1 MIITQKT
8 YTEEQLN
15 IIKGLSTICN
25 ITEETAKILY
35 GRGYTEPQKVKGFL
49 YPSSDGLNNPYDL
62 KNMLESVSRIN
73 LAKDNGETVVIYGDY
88 DADGVCSTALLYK
101 SLKEFGID
109 AITVVPERENGYGL
123 SIAIIDEILDRYF
136 PDLIIT
142 VDCGIS
148 NYEEIE
154 YLKDLGVDVIVTDHH
169 EIPETIPD
177 CLVVNCKLKNQNY
190 PFGCLSGAG
199 VAYKLACALIG
210 ESANKYLDL
219 VALATVAD
227 SMPLVDENR
236 IIVKMGLELIKSGKT
251 LKAIKSL
258 INLAGIKEITSSS
271 LAFGIAP
278 RINAGGRMG
287 DAYSSLKLLLS
298 DNFKEVE
305 ELSNKLIKYNVER
318 QLECEELYLDAKTKL
333 KTQGNYGNAIL
344 LASDKWKTGL
354 VGIVAAKLSEEYNLP
369 TILFT
374 KSGDCYHGSARTIAG
389 VNVYDMIKGCEEVL
403 LGFGGHS
410 QAAGVTID
418 VNNLQVFSEKF
429 SSVIKSKTT
438 NKDFDR
444 TIEVD
449 GEIKGTLNKKFLN
462 ELNLFEPCGIGN
474 RKPIFLKVVNKVN
487 ANIIK
492 NSHLSFNY
500 DGFDYIYF
508 NGINDLNTL
517 SLSSDKYMI
526 VEPNIS
532 LYNGREY
539 SKGFVKRIVD
549 VKYNLEDIY
558 TLSFINA
565 LENLKCEENSTFER
579 INSARAMQL
588 LQETEKVGFKRL
600 FVLNDPKNKEIVKDS
615 NLTKFLI
622 NLTEKTGKNAL
633 LVGGIKKGDI
643 LDGYSEIIHLDA
655 PLSLLNTGKKTF
667 VNADLKAFDFC
678 VDKDRNAMVIVYK
691 ILVDMISKGVKNF
704 TEAYQKSG
712 KNISLEQFLFAGK
725 VFEELGFIIEKDM
738 LYIDKTV
745 KRDLSESKIYT
756 KFLRKDN

>member
-15 IIKGLSTICN
+15 IIKDLSKSCN

-35 GRGYTEPQKVKGFL
+35 GRGYTEPSLVKGFL
-49 YPSSDGLNNPYDL
+49 YPSPDDLNDPYDL
-62 KNMLESVSRIN
+62 ANMTEAVERIQ
-73 LAKDNGETVVIYGDY
+73 LAKENGETVVIYGDY
-88 DADGVCSTALLYK
+88 DADGVCSTTVLYK

-123 SIAIIDEILDRYF
+123 STAVIDEILDNYF

-177 CLVVNCKLKNQNY
+177 CLVINCKLNNQKY
-190 PFGCLSGAG
+190 PFDCLSGAG
-199 VAYKLACALIG
+199 VAYKLSYALIG
-210 ESANKYLDL
+210 DSANKYLDL

-227 SMPLVDENR
+227 SMPLTSENR
-236 IIVKMGLELIKSGKT
+236 IIVKMGLDVIKSGNCS
-251 LKAIKSL
+251 KAIKSL
-258 INLAGIKEITSSS
+258 INLAGIKEISSGS
-271 LAFGIAP
+271 LSFGIAP

-287 DAYSSLKLLLS
+287 DAYSSLKLLMS

-305 ELSNKLIKYNVER
+305 ELSNKLIKYNIER
-318 QLECEELYLDAKTKL
+318 QVECEELYLDAKTKL
-333 KTQGNYGNAIL
+333 KTSGNYENVIV

-354 VGIVAAKLSEEYNLP
+354 VGIVSAKLSEEYNLP

-374 KSGDCYHGSARTIAG
+374 KSGDCYHGSARSIVG
-389 VNVYDMIKGCEEVL
+389 VNVYEVIKECEEYL

-418 VNNLQVFSEKF
+418 VNNLQAFAKKL
-429 SSVIKSKTT
+429 SSVIKEKTT
-438 NKDFDR
+438 SKDFDR
-444 TIEVD
+444 KFEVD
-449 GEIKGTLNKKFLN
+449 GEIEGTLSKKFLN
-462 ELNLFEPCGIGN
+462 ELNLFEPCGTGN
-474 RKPIFLKVVNKVN
+474 KKPIFLKVVNKVN
-487 ANIIK
+487 ANVIK

-500 DGFDYIYF
+500 DGFDYMYF
-508 NGINDLNTL
+508 NGANDLNTL
-517 SLSSDKYMI
+517 SLASDKYLI

-558 TLSFINA
+558 ALSYVNA
-565 LENLKCEENSTFER
+565 LETLKCDEKADFEY
-579 INSARAMQL
+579 IDSCKALQL
-588 LQETEKVGFKRL
+588 LSETNRVGFGRL
-600 FVLNDPKNKEIVKDS
+600 FVLNDPKNKEIVQDCG
-615 NLTKFLI
+615 LTKFLVNI
-622 NLTEKTGKNAL
+622 TEKTGKNAL
-633 LVGGIKKGDI
+633 LVGGIKKGDS
-643 LDGYSEIIHLDA
+643 LDGYNEIIHLDA
-655 PLSLLNTGKKTF
+655 PLSLLETNKKTLI
-667 VNADLKAFDFC
+667 NKDLKAFNIKL
-678 VDKDRNAMVIVYK
+678 DKERSSMILVYK
-691 ILVDMISKGVKNF
+691 TLVDIISKGAKSLVD
-704 TEAYQKSG
+704 AYQKSD
-712 KNISLEQFLFAGK
+712 KSASFEQFLFAGK

-756 KFLRKDN
+756 NF